1 MTQISPGAP
10 DPIAEALEKLFDM
23 ASGDTPPPFRE
34 LVKAVGLDLE
44 RDFVRASLRD
54 LDFRDEDLRGF
65 DFSEADLTGADFRRA
80 NIACVSFSDA
90 DLTGTIGLTGARF
103 RDFDFTPEMVIV
115 RAGEFM
121 MGSREG
127 EGDDDE
133 RPQHKVTIARPFAV
147 GSFAVTFDEWDAA
160 YGHRGVKHSPKDNG
174 WGRGRRP
181 VINVSWRD
189 AKVYVGWLSRET
201 GKSYR
206 LLSEAEWEYCC
217 RAGTTT
223 AYSFGDTI
231 YQKQAQFMQ
240 RKTVEVGSFPAN
252 AWGLHGMHGT
262 VWEWCEDSWHPTYQG
277 APEDGSAWNG
287 GETSF
292 RVLRG
297 GSWSDDPQFL
307 RSANRS
313 WLHPRNRDVSVGFRV
328 ARTL

>member
-1 MTQISPGAP
+1 M
-10 DPIAEALEKLFDM
+10 
-23 ASGDTPPPFRE
+23 
-34 LVKAVGLDLE
+34 
-44 RDFVRASLRD
+44 
-54 LDFRDEDLRGF
+54 
-65 DFSEADLTGADFRRA
+65 
-80 NIACVSFSDA
+80 SFSDA

-277 APEDGSAWNG
+277 APEDGSAWKG

-297 GSWSDDPQFL
+297 GSWDEDPRFL
-307 RSANRS
+307 RSALRG
-313 WLHPRNRDVSVGFRV
+313 RDQPVVRDRDAGFRV